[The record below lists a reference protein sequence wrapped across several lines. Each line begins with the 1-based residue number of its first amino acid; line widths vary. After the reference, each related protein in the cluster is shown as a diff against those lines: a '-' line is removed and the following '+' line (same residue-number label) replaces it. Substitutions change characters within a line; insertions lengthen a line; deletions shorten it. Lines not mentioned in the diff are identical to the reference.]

1 MSLSITTSNST
12 SFTVTHARHLA
23 AKVATDLKRL
33 QRFYGGVT
41 DTRIQ
46 DFETEVTELLKSGYL
61 DTVTY
66 GFKKNDNWI
75 EPTLRYTAKDLSGFG
90 NDDDPGKIKPG
101 LDITGASFHSFLSY
115 SNAWYGLSSSEQTS
129 VKDKLPIKRE
139 TGTEPQVLNGYFSD
153 DKTYTSGGVSL
164 GRSTV
169 RSY

>member
-33 QRFYGGVT
+33 QRFYGGVS
-41 DTRIQ
+41 DTRIAN
-46 DFETEVTELLKSGYL
+46 FETEVTELLKFGYL
-61 DTVTY
+61 GTVTY
-66 GFKKNDNWI
+66 GFKKNDKWI

-90 NDDDPGKIKPG
+90 DDDDPGKIKPG
-101 LDITGASFHSFLSY
+101 MDISGANFYSFLTY
-115 SNAWYGLSSSEQTS
+115 SSAWDKLSSSEQLS
-129 VKDKLPIKRE
+129 FEESLPFKRG
-139 TGTEPQVLNGYFSD
+139 TGTEPQVLNGFFAD